1 MFKKSVRRLSRA
13 SARDTKSKEIEEM
26 RRLFVQINTSLDGYI
41 DDRDGVIDWHFADDE
56 FQRYIDET
64 LESIDGMLFGRVAF
78 ERLAAYWPSAGAEA
92 SPVQVRRMHELPKY
106 VLSRTLKQSD
116 WHNSHLLGDDPAHAI
131 AELKRQ
137 DGRDLALFAGGKAAS
152 TAIKLGVVDELRV
165 ILNPALLSGGS
176 PLFNGGYPRGELRL
190 TNTRRFTSGA
200 LVLNYE
206 PIAR

>member
-1 MFKKSVRRLSRA
+1 
-13 SARDTKSKEIEEM
+13 
-26 RRLFVQINTSLDGYI
+26 
-41 DDRDGVIDWHFADDE
+41 
-56 FQRYIDET
+56 
-64 LESIDGMLFGRVAF
+64 MLFGRVAF

-106 VLSRTLKQSD
+106 VLSRTLKQSE

-176 PLFNGGYPRGELRL
+176 PLFNGSPTCESPEAGASLSCLLVRTQTRCAKSPPVAAPSPTHAGAAASLR
-190 TNTRRFTSGA
+190 
-200 LVLNYE
+200 
-206 PIAR
+206 